1 MNRSGVAALGI
12 VGVVTAAIV
21 GFVLWDEAKDSKRR
35 TAEAAVV
42 GFAATPQE
50 WDEGGDDG
58 IQKGHTL
65 TFSWVD
71 AASGVHT
78 QTMERITWYDP
89 GKAYHV
95 CYNPQDPADHKLYP
109 ADHACG
115 S

>member
-1 MNRSGVAALGI
+1 MSRNGVAVFGTVI
-12 VGVVTAAIV
+12 VVTAAIV
-21 GFVLWDEAKDSKRR
+21 AFVLWDEAKDSKRR

-58 IQKGHTL
+58 IQKGHVL

-71 AASGVHT
+71 GADGVHT
-78 QTMERITWYDP
+78 ETMERITWYDEE
-89 GKAYHV
+89 KRYHV
-95 CYNPQDPADHKLYP
+95 CYNPQDATDYKLYP